1 MKKEKILT
9 TLLLLITVFVFTSL
23 AYAYLAGGIS
33 NLNKQTAQITT
44 GNMNLIFADGSTS
57 LAATQMTIGSSVTK
71 TFTIENTG
79 TLEGTASMYF
89 VDLVNTYLEDSM
101 SYRLEKSTSQNG
113 TYTVI
118 KTETNVPQSS
128 SASEKILYGNIT
140 VPAETKLYYRL
151 IITFNNLPDVDQTS
165 DVNAVLNTKFTLK
178 TNKPVTGGAAAVTLA
193 ALGLTEYL
201 NEGTPV
207 FSQPATTNEGIFAAE
222 DNYGTSY
229 YFRGDVTTN
238 NVILDGVQHNIGY
251 KGFPDDYIGDVA
263 WCLNTLH
270 SLVCYSSE
278 TTCNENIIDNDAGV
292 PASCEALSE
301 GNISSYTDPEMWG
314 YDEIYL
320 DGEDITSNFVTVL
333 WKIIRINGDGTLR
346 IQSSMPITT
355 DGDGLG
361 EYGESYSAQG
371 VVNSI
376 TNTLNGWYIQSGLED
391 FEQNVSKTTIFCNDL
406 NYYQVDYN
414 VAYDYLV
421 EYEFALRES
430 NPSLMCNPPKQNS
443 SHGQTQ
449 LSVDNGLIYP
459 IGLITADEVVMA
471 GLTESGGNT
480 YLNTTE
486 DGLTFTPYNYRNYEI
501 NSWVFQM
508 EYYDFGETLGF
519 QTFTDQISYP
529 YTVYPVIN
537 LTADFARTLVWDSS
551 QNAYV
556 ASF

>member
-9 TLLLLITVFVFTSL
+9 TVLLLIAVFVFTGF

-33 NLNKQTAQITT
+33 NANRQEATITT
-44 GNMNLIFADGSTS
+44 GTMNLTFRDGSTV
-57 LAATQMTIGSSVTK
+57 LNATEMTIGTSVTK

-79 TLEGTASMYF
+79 TLEGSASMYF
-89 VDLVNTYLEDSM
+89 KDLINTYMTESM
-101 SYRLEKSTSQNG
+101 SYRLEYSTSESG
-113 TYTVI
+113 TYSVLQV
-118 KTETNVPQSS
+118 ETNVPQSS
-128 SASEKILYGNIT
+128 TASEKLLYGNIT
-140 VPAETKLYYRL
+140 VPAGTKLYYKL
-151 IITFNNLPDVDQTS
+151 IITFNNLPDVDQTA

-178 TNKPVTGGAAAVTLA
+178 ANKPVTGGAAAVTLA

-263 WCLNTLH
+263 WCLDTFH

-278 TTCNENIIDNDAGV
+278 TTCNENIIDNDGGT

-301 GNISSYTDPEMWG
+301 GDISSYMNPEMYG

-355 DGDGLG
+355 DGDGVG
-361 EYGESYSAQG
+361 EYSAQG

-376 TNTLNGWYIQSGLED
+376 TNTLNDWYIQSGLED

-486 DGLTFTPYNYRNYEI
+486 GGLTFTPYNYRNYEI
-501 NSWVFQM
+501 SSMIFEMN
-508 EYYDFGETLGF
+508 YYDFGETLGF
-519 QTFTDQISYP
+519 QTFTDQVSLP

-551 QNAYV
+551 QNAYI
-556 ASF
+556 SS